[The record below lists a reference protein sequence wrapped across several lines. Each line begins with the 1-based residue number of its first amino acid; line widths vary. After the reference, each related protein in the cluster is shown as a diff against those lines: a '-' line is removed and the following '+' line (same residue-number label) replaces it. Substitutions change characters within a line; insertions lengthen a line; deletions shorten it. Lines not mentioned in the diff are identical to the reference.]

1 MANDINGTARLGF
14 DPVKFKPVFKRRLL
28 HNTILSRITNTEFSG
43 EFVGQGTTLEV
54 PIEPL
59 VTTRSRKQGDPILYQ
74 HVNGTTEKFSVG
86 RQAYIAFVIERE
98 EQKFSPIGDLAG
110 QFMTFGNTQR
120 LPELE
125 REYYADIYAKC
136 STYNQGNTAGY
147 MSGSYDL
154 GAALTPTYMYKT
166 EAAVTASGQT
176 HKEAAPDYM
185 CHMVNTL
192 REQPG
197 GENITP
203 WIIVPTVMADR
214 IQTSELKQADLAGD
228 DISIIRKD
236 IRYIGDLAGAH
247 VYASNL
253 LPVIPAVSGDGAQP
267 QRYVTIA
274 GDNSAVTYFGDTSE
288 IETGLKDINVR
299 GTFNRAFWDYEWFV
313 RYPERLATGIVAIG

>member
-1 MANDINGTARLGF
+1 MATDINGTSRLGF

-28 HNTILSRITNTEFSG
+28 HNTILSRITNDEFSG

-59 VTTRSRKQGDPILYQ
+59 VATRQRKQGDPINYQ

-98 EQKFSPIGDLAG
+98 EQKFSAIGDLAG
-110 QFMTFGNTQR
+110 QFMTFGKTQR

-136 STYNQGNTAGY
+136 ATENQGNTAGY
-147 MSGSYDL
+147 ISGSYDL
-154 GAALTPTYMYKT
+154 GAATTPTYIYKT
-166 EAAVTASGQT
+166 GADVKDSTQT

-185 CHMVNTL
+185 CHLVNTL

-197 GENITP
+197 GENLTP
-203 WIIVPTVMADR
+203 WIIVPTVVADR

-228 DISIIRKD
+228 DISLVRKD
-236 IRYIGDLAGAH
+236 IRYIGDIGGAH
-247 VYASNL
+247 VYVSNL
-253 LPVIPAVSGDGAQP
+253 TPVIAKVEGVGAQP
-267 QRYVTIA
+267 TRYVCLA

-288 IETGLKDINVR
+288 IEVGLKDINVR